1 MNDLTITGVIY
12 GGSEDGQ
19 KSLGDLLVEK
29 SFAVNVSRQTIEKD
43 SETAVLYRSIPVKPN
58 DKINLFYVSA
68 DSPASIWCQLSDSE
82 TELLELMEKLGAFY
96 GGLDEKDWA
105 IEEPVAGAA
114 VCAQFTEDD
123 SWYRAEILE
132 TSPSVMVRFVDYGN
146 CEELVPSR
154 IKRLKQ
160 DFADLPKQ
168 AITFGLSG
176 VSSQSLEEWSE
187 EKKVAMEKLCSEKC
201 YVGEVVEITDSG
213 IVVSLQDQE
222 SHVML
227 LDELCQANLVVKKSE
242 EGDTPALEEKPAD
255 DTPALEE
262 KAADDNPPLEEKPAD
277 DTPTFKEKP
286 GDDTPALGEKPADD
300 TPALEEKPADD
311 TTALEEKLA
320 DDTPTVEEK
329 PADDT
334 PALEE
339 KLADDTP
346 TLEQQPGDDT
356 PTSEDKPGYD
366 TLRLEEKPADDTP
379 SLEEKP
385 ADDTPT
391 LEEKP
396 ADDTPAL
403 EEKPADDTLA
413 LDEMPGDDAPALE
426 EKSADDTPALEEKPA
441 DDTLALDEKPGD
453 DAPASEE
460 KSADDTTTLEENS
473 ADDAPALEEE
483 LADDTLA
490 LDEKPGDDAPTSEE
504 KPADDTPA
512 LEEKPADDTLAL
524 DEKPGDDAPA
534 SEEKSADDTT
544 TLEEN
549 SADDAPA
556 LEEKL
561 ADDSFNLVKPL
572 AEERPSVEVENQT
585 RTASPG
591 DSEEDLND
599 ATAVCHAIDRLLT
612 EIETHTGEGDRSAT
626 PEISDTELDALG
638 IGHVRAEVGKTSC
651 NEEAIAIIPR
661 DEARSD
667 EVTNMIQSRTVG
679 ACIRR

>member
-29 SFAVNVSRQTIEKD
+29 SFAVNVSRQTIEKEPAD
-43 SETAVLYRSIPVKPN
+43 SETAVLYTSIPVKPN

-262 KAADDNPPLEEKPAD
+262 KAADDTPALEEKAADDTPALEEKGPADDTPALGEKPADDTTAVEEKLADDTPTLEQQPGDDTPTSEDKPGYDTLRLEEKPAD
-277 DTPTFKEKP
+277 DTLSLE
-286 GDDTPALGEKPADD
+286 EKPADD
-300 TPALEEKPADD
+300 TPALEEKPA
-311 TTALEEKLA
+311 
-320 DDTPTVEEK
+320 V
-329 PADDT
+329 
-334 PALEE
+334 
-339 KLADDTP
+339 DTP

-385 ADDTPT
+385 ADDTPALEEKPAVDTPASEEKPAVDT
-391 LEEKP
+391 LALEEKQEGDIPTLGEKP

-403 EEKPADDTLA
+403 EEKPADDT
-413 LDEMPGDDAPALE
+413 
-426 EKSADDTPALEEKPA
+426 TALEEKPA
-441 DDTLALDEKPGD
+441 DDITALEELPGDDTPALKEKPADATPSLGEKPEDGTSTLEEEPAD

-473 ADDAPALEEE
+473 AD
-483 LADDTLA
+483 
-490 LDEKPGDDAPTSEE
+490 
-504 KPADDTPA
+504 
-512 LEEKPADDTLAL
+512 
-524 DEKPGDDAPA
+524 
-534 SEEKSADDTT
+534 
-544 TLEEN
+544 N
-549 SADDAPA
+549 APA

-561 ADDSFNLVKPL
+561 ADDSSNLVKPL
-572 AEERPSVEVENQT
+572 AEERPSVEAENQT

-612 EIETHTGEGDRSAT
+612 EIETHNGEGDRSAT

-638 IGHVRAEVGKTSC
+638 IGHVRTEAGKTSC
-651 NEEAIAIIPR
+651 NEEAIAIIPS

-667 EVTNMIQSRTVG
+667 EVKNMIQS
-679 ACIRR
+679 

>member
-12 GGSEDGQ
+12 GGSEDEQ

-29 SFAVNVSRQTIEKD
+29 SFAVNVSRQTIEKEPAD
-43 SETAVLYRSIPVKPN
+43 SETAVLYTSIPVKPN

-176 VSSQSLEEWSE
+176 VSSQCLEEWSE

-262 KAADDNPPLEEKPAD
+262 KAADDTPALEEKPAD
-277 DTPTFKEKP
+277 DTPTFKAKP
-286 GDDTPALGEKPADD
+286 GNDTPALG
-300 TPALEEKPADD
+300 EKPADD

-320 DDTPTVEEK
+320 DDTTALEEKLADDTPTLEEK

-385 ADDTPT
+385 ADDTPALEEKPAVNTPASEEKPAVDT
-391 LEEKP
+391 LALEEKQEGDIPTLGEKP

-403 EEKPADDTLA
+403 EEKPADDIT
-413 LDEMPGDDAPALE
+413 ALE
-426 EKSADDTPALEEKPA
+426 ELPGDDTPALKEKPA
-441 DDTLALDEKPGD
+441 DATQSLGEKPEDDTSTLEEEPAD

-460 KSADDTTTLEENS
+460 KST
-473 ADDAPALEEE
+473 
-483 LADDTLA
+483 
-490 LDEKPGDDAPTSEE
+490 
-504 KPADDTPA
+504 
-512 LEEKPADDTLAL
+512 
-524 DEKPGDDAPA
+524 
-534 SEEKSADDTT
+534 DDTT

-561 ADDSFNLVKPL
+561 ADDSSNLVKPV
-572 AEERPSVEVENQT
+572 AEERPSVEAENQT

-612 EIETHTGEGDRSAT
+612 EIETHNGEGDRSAT

-638 IGHVRAEVGKTSC
+638 IGHVRTVAGKTSC
-651 NEEAIAIIPR
+651 NEEAIAIIPS

-667 EVTNMIQSRTVG
+667 EVKNMIQSRTVG